1 MQPKTQNPIV
11 LPVQD
16 LGPLS
21 DAQLEQLSGAL
32 APYRVEVSPSG
43 QVEIM
48 SPPSFESSRYE
59 LLIATEIEMWV
70 RSPEGSGKTL
80 GPNVGVRLD
89 DRTVRA
95 PDTGWLATHQA
106 EGITQPR
113 AFLNVCPVFVVEVK
127 SPSDTLAYQ
136 QDKCREWLGHGAEVA
151 WLVNP
156 ETRLTHVLRR
166 TAPETF
172 EEVPFDQPLTAATA
186 MTGFS
191 LTLADLPL

>member
-1 MQPKTQNPIV
+1 MSYATQNPIL

-21 DAQLEQLSGAL
+21 DTQIEQLSGAL
-32 APYRVEVSPSG
+32 APYRVEISPSG

-48 SPPSFESSRYE
+48 SPPSSESARFE
-59 LLIATEIEMWV
+59 LLIASCIEQWV
-70 RSPEGSGKTL
+70 QSAVGSGRTVAPSE
-80 GPNVGVRLD
+80 GFRLNTT
-89 DRTVRA
+89 TVRA
-95 PDTGWLATHQA
+95 PDAGWLAPHQVEA
-106 EGITQPR
+106 ITNWR
-113 AFLNVCPVFVVEVK
+113 VFLPVCPVFVVEVK

-136 QDKCREWLGHGAEVA
+136 GKCREWLGHGAEVA

-172 EEVPFDQPLTAATA
+172 EEVPFDQPLTAAAA